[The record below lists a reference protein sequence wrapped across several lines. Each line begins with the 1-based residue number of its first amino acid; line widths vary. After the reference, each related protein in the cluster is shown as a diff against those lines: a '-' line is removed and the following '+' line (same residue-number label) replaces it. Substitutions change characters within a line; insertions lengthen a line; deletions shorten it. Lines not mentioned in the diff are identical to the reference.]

1 LRTSVMEP
9 EDFAAEIV
17 ATFNDPLMELIPDY
31 GEITTSMT

>member
-1 LRTSVMEP
+1 MEP